1 MGIWA
6 LFTSKPFWNP
16 LQETFF
22 KVPLYLLFYAAQKI
36 VSYKSAYMI
45 IEHCYRSR
53 TLPQVFTLS
62 VFLKDYFSND
72 ATKQTKYNESKK
84 TAKRKNSWF
93 TAFKFFKWK
102 TLNFMNI
109 RRANENHYHVSFPIS
124 HYTDK
129 NF

>member
-16 LQETFF
+16 LQVTFF

-45 IEHCYRSR
+45 TEHCYRSR
-53 TLPQVFTLS
+53 TLSQVFTLS

-72 ATKQTKYNESKK
+72 ATNQ
-84 TAKRKNSWF
+84 
-93 TAFKFFKWK
+93 
-102 TLNFMNI
+102 I
-109 RRANENHYHVSFPIS
+109 Q
-124 HYTDK
+124 
-129 NF
+129 